1 MPGADDVARSVGEL
15 SKGQGQ
21 ALDALSGAAAGAGS
35 AAHGIADFL
44 RSTDNLLALVVCL
57 LAVAGIYRLLRAEN
71 IIPAPSRG
79 AGGSVFAAFLARRL
93 ALRLVGFA
101 LLAALAL
108 VLAMGRLPG
117 LVAALRGLF

>member
-1 MPGADDVARSVGEL
+1 MPGAEDVARSVGEL
-15 SKGQGQ
+15 SKGRGQ
-21 ALDALSGAAAGAGS
+21 ALDALSGAAAGAGN
-35 AAHGIADFL
+35 AAHGLAEFFC
-44 RSTDNLLALVVCL
+44 STDNLLALVVCL

-79 AGGSVFAAFLARRL
+79 SGGSFFAAFLARRL
-93 ALRLVGFA
+93 ALRLIGFA

>member
-21 ALDALSGAAAGAGS
+21 ALDALSGAAAGAGN
-35 AAHGIADFL
+35 AAHGLSDFF

-57 LAVAGIYRLLRAEN
+57 LAVAGVYRLLRAEN
-71 IIPAPSRG
+71 IIPAPSRE
-79 AGGSVFAAFLARRL
+79 AGGSVFAAFFARRL
-93 ALRLVGFA
+93 ALKLIGFA

>member
-15 SKGQGQ
+15 SKGRGQ
-21 ALDALSGAAAGAGS
+21 ALDALSGAAAGAGN
-35 AAHGIADFL
+35 AAHGITDFF
-44 RSTDNLLALVVCL
+44 RSADNLLALVVCL

-79 AGGSVFAAFLARRL
+79 SGGSFFATFLARRL
-93 ALRLVGFA
+93 ALRLIGFA